1 MILKL
6 LGVVTVFALGY
17 LFTHK
22 VLPFLFIW
30 TGNKLGFDMKPAP
43 HWLKR
48 VKRFKTMKRGYYSFL
63 IITTLFVTSFF
74 LELIVNNKPLMIR
87 YEGNIAF
94 PALREWTDK
103 LFFFTDLGRIDVQ
116 SDFGQVGYGAV
127 DYRLFAAAKK
137 DPSLFDRQLEG
148 LRADKAGLEA
158 QIAGYRIDGNSTPE
172 ERQDYEDLRAVLP
185 SVDEDMA
192 LTERAK
198 ASFAGGKAFIIM
210 PLHPY
215 SPKEH
220 VLDLPGS
227 PPYRPDRTHVLGTD
241 DSGTDVFA
249 QLVYGFRI
257 SLSFALIVSFV
268 GYIIGVIIGGVMG
281 YFGGWVD
288 IITQRFIEIWG
299 AIPFLFVIMIIASI
313 VQPTFILL
321 VVLLVVLNA
330 WIGMTYYMR
339 GEFYREK
346 SRDYVH
352 AAEAMGATDWSVM
365 MKHILPNSLV
375 PVVTFAPFSIVAYIG
390 QLVSLD
396 YLGFGLPVGTPS
408 WGALLSQGM
417 QYLKYYPNLIL
428 TPSVALA
435 VTLFL
440 VVQIGEAVREA
451 FDPKVF
457 SRLR

>member
-1 MILKL
+1 MILKII
-6 LGVVTVFALGY
+6 GAALVLYAGY

-22 VLPFLFIW
+22 VIPFIVV
-30 TGNKLGFDMKPAP
+30 GAGKKLGFDMKPSP
-43 HWLKR
+43 HWQKR
-48 VKRFKTMKRGYYSFL
+48 FKRFKTIKRGYYSFL
-63 IITTLFVTSFF
+63 IITTLFVLSMF
-74 LELIVNNKPLMIR
+74 LEFIVNSKPLVIR
-87 YEGNIAF
+87 YDSNVAF

-103 LFFFTDLGRIDVQ
+103 VLFFTDLSGIDRQ
-116 SDFGQVGYGAV
+116 YDFGQVGDGPV
-127 DYRLFAAAKK
+127 DYRRFAAATK
-137 DPSLFDRQLEG
+137 DPAVFDKQI
-148 LRADKAGLEA
+148 KKLEA
-158 QIAGYRIDGNSTPE
+158 DLADMKWQLSNSRITSRSTAE
-172 ERQDYEDLRAVLP
+172 QKQDYSDLKEILPAIEADIDAVKK
-185 SVDEDMA
+185 
-192 LTERAK
+192 AK
-198 ASFAGGKAFIIM
+198 ETFAAGKAFIVM

-215 SPKEH
+215 SPMEH
-220 VLDLPGS
+220 LLELPGS
-227 PPYRPDRTHVLGTD
+227 PPHHPDRVHILGTD

-249 QLVYGFRI
+249 QLTYGFRI
-257 SLSFALIVSFV
+257 SLSFALVVAFF
-268 GYIIGVIIGGVMG
+268 GYVIGIIIGGFMG

-288 IITQRFIEIWG
+288 IIVQRFIEIWG
-299 AIPFLFVIMIIASI
+299 SIPFLFTIMIIASI
-313 VQPTFILL
+313 VQPTFWLL
-321 VVLLVVLNA
+321 AVMLIVLSA
-330 WIGMTYYMR
+330 WISMTYYMR

-346 SRDYVH
+346 ARDYVH

-375 PVVTFAPFSIVAYIG
+375 PVVTFAPFAIVAYIG

-408 WGALLSQGM
+408 WGSLLSQGM

-428 TPSVALA
+428 TPSIALA